1 MRSSSGHPPRPPRLT
16 LDQFALA
23 QQALGIVTWV
33 WDPATNQTRW
43 FGDMARLLG
52 VAQHQFSGSFEDYLR
67 FVHPDDRAGAR
78 RIYVECLK
86 GARPEYRNEERI
98 PRPDGSLRW
107 LEIYGRGEY
116 APNGRCV
123 RMMGVVRDA
132 TERIQTER
140 RLVNA
145 ETQHAAQLRELNQSL
160 EQRVRERTLELQAAN
175 RELESFSYSVSHD
188 LRAPLRAIA
197 GFAALLRERHAAEL
211 PAEARRLLDRVES
224 GAARMGMLINSLL
237 ELARAG
243 QQPLRREP
251 VDMAA
256 LAADVAREAIEHAGR
271 PVALVLAGAPE
282 ARADRD
288 LIRQAWVNLIDN
300 AIKYS
305 RDVPAARVE
314 IGGARSAGHLEY
326 YVRDNGAG
334 FDPRHASRLFG
345 VFQRLHAE
353 SEFEGTGV
361 GLALVARIVRRHGG
375 EVSAEGSPGAG
386 ATFRFTLPA

>member
-1 MRSSSGHPPRPPRLT
+1 MKC
-16 LDQFALA
+16 
-23 QQALGIVTWV
+23 
-33 WDPATNQTRW
+33 
-43 FGDMARLLG
+43 RLLC
-52 VAQHQFSGSFEDYLR
+52 
-67 FVHPDDRAGAR
+67 FVPPDDRARAR
-78 RIYVECLK
+78 TIYVECLK

-132 TERIQTER
+132 TERVQTER

-145 ETQHAAQLRELNQSL
+145 ETQHAAQLRALNQSL

-256 LAADVAREAIEHAGR
+256 LAADVAREAIEHAGH

-314 IGGARSAGHLEY
+314 IGGARSAGYLEY